1 MRSEVWLP
9 AKISIGSAKIFWL
22 SWRESN
28 FGRHDHFLFKIYER
42 YGGQIENERM
52 MKH

>member
-22 SWRESN
+22 SCRESN
-28 FGRHDHFLFKIYER
+28 FGRHVHFFKIHER
-42 YGGQIENERM
+42 NGGQIENVRM